1 MTSLKRTALL
11 SLLFTVAVATA
22 AALLWLL
29 GTQMEDD
36 DPDGV
41 ASVAGILLYP
51 AFWFANLLPGD
62 NSMFRF
68 GVFAFLQFVLL
79 YGLFMWLWLGKR
91 ATHPR
96 IS

>member
-1 MTSLKRTALL
+1 
-11 SLLFTVAVATA
+11 
-22 AALLWLL
+22 
-29 GTQMEDD
+29 MEDD

-68 GVFAFLQFVLL
+68 RVFAFIQFVLL
-79 YGLFMWLWLGKR
+79 YGLFLWLWLRKR
-91 ATHPR
+91 ATDFC
-96 IS
+96 